1 MATTKSNWTFIAL
14 LLTLFILETQNF
26 TELTLQVPQDYL
38 NEPGLP
44 YRREKRDVSVQQ
56 DKAEYEVDVELN
68 LTDSRTVEYLRN
80 FLKNTKFILT
90 LDPSVN
96 ITQVDLTTV
105 CYINGTN
112 IECKCEDQYVWP
124 KSSCFTY
131 GACDEVTDSTCGC
144 INKIPSDGSSCQPKS
159 AFVYQYR
166 LDIQINI
173 KDTEQLRSAFANL
186 TFPRQIRSDV
196 NISDADVT
204 TICSPAGSDIQC
216 RCENNY
222 LWPCDRCTTYRKCDE
237 GSACGCIQTV
247 PTDGQFC
254 QSELNNLTVCPS
266 TTLVPS
272 LEYSSTVTTKTTP
285 DVTTTVTDSSTIS
298 TEISTTTP
306 DVTTPRTDP
315 LPVYEYV
322 ISVDLNTTG
331 VTVINRFRNILE
343 NFTYPYSINGNTQIN
358 QANISTVCSP
368 VSDGY
373 QCRCEDQYQWSCD
386 QCQMYGACDQ
396 ISEDSCGCIK
406 AIPSDGN
413 FCQSVDQHNF
423 TACPTTTILASTY
436 FSTAATE
443 IFTTTPDVKT
453 TATDFSS
460 TVPEIFT
467 TKQDVTTT
475 VTDPPPVY
483 TYSISVELNITDMK
497 AITKMRDILG
507 TISYPYTISGNT
519 QINQANISTVCSP
532 VSDGYQCRCED
543 QYQWSCDQCQMYG
556 ACDQISA
563 DSCGCIK
570 AIPSDGNFCQS
581 VDQHNFTVCPL
592 STTSSTFS
600 TLSPSAST
608 EILTTMPNVN
618 TTMTEAPP
626 AYRYLISVELNTTA
640 LMAINTLRSFLGNIA
655 YPFSINKQTQ
665 INRANI
671 STVCSPVSD
680 GYQCRCEDQYQWSC
694 DQCQMYGACDQISE
708 NSCGC
713 IKAIPSD
720 GNFCQSVDQH
730 NFTLCPTTSTPST
743 ILSYTSLTPTE
754 LFTTLPDMTTTMTE
768 PPPAYRYL
776 ISVELNTTALTALN
790 TLRSILGNIV
800 YPFSINSQTQINRAN
815 ISTVCFPVSDGYQC
829 RCENQY
835 MWSCDQCLTYGACD
849 QISENSCGCI
859 NSIPSDG
866 NFCQSL
872 DQYNFTLCPTTTPST
887 ILTFSPSASTEILTT
902 MPDVTTTMTEPPPA
916 YRYLI
921 SVELNTT
928 ALTALNTLRSIL
940 GNIVYPFSI
949 NSQTQINRAN
959 ISTVC
964 SPLSDGY
971 QCRCEDQYQ
980 WSCDQCQMYGA
991 CDQISEDS
999 CGCIK
1004 AIPSDGNFCQSVDQ
1018 HNFTLCPTTTPT
1030 TVLTYSSSTPT
1041 ELFTTTA
1048 DVTTLTTAEPPP
1060 LYKYFLSV
1068 ELNTTDVIVINK
1080 LRSILENISYPLSI
1094 NRQTRINYAN
1104 ISTVCSPVSDGYQ
1117 CRCEDQYQWSCD
1129 QCQMYGA
1136 CDQISEDSCGCIK
1149 AIPSDGNFCQSVD
1162 QNNFTLCPSAIP
1174 STIST
1179 YYSPTPTALFT
1190 TTADVTT
1197 TMTAE
1202 PPPLYRY
1209 FLSVELNTTDVIVI
1223 NKLRSVLENIS
1234 YPLSINSQTRINYAN
1249 ISTVCS
1255 PVSDGY
1261 QCRCEDQYQWSCD
1274 QCQMYGACDQIS
1286 EDSCGCIKAIPSDGN
1301 FCQSVDQHNFT
1312 VCPLTPT
1319 PSPLTTYSPPVS
1331 TEIFTTTVDVTT
1343 ITASSSV
1350 TTETF
1355 TTAQDGT
1362 TAMTE
1367 PPPLYKYVLSV
1378 ELNTTD
1384 VIVIDKLRRVL
1395 ENISYPLSITSQT
1408 RINYANISTV
1418 CSPVS
1423 DGYQCRCEDQYKWSC
1438 DQCQMY
1444 GACDQISENSC
1455 GCIKAIP
1462 SDGNFCQ
1469 SLNQNNFTV
1478 CAPTPTPDPL
1488 LTSSPSVT
1496 TEIITTVPD
1505 VTTTVTESPT
1515 VTTEI
1520 LTTTV
1525 EVTTPTTDSP
1535 SVTTKVDTTTVDVTT
1550 TMTEPPPLYKYVL
1563 SVELNTTDV
1572 IVINKLRSVL
1582 ENISYPLSINSQTQI
1597 NYANISTVCS
1607 PVSDGYQ
1614 CRCEDQYQWSCDQ
1627 CQMYGAC
1634 DQISED
1640 SCGCVKAIPS
1650 DGNFCQ
1656 SLYQNNFTVC
1666 PPTPTPIP
1674 LTTYLPSVS
1683 TEIITTTVDVTTIT
1697 VSPSVTTEAFTTAQQ
1712 VTTTMTV
1719 SPSMTTEAFTTA
1731 QQVTTTM
1738 TDSPSVTTEIFTT
1751 VPDVTTIMTGSP
1763 SVTTKLFTTK
1773 ADLTTPT
1780 TDSPVTTKLFTT
1792 RADVTTPTTELPL
1805 PVYNYRVSVELNTT
1819 EITVIDKLRSIL
1831 GNITYLP
1838 SISRLIRISWANIST
1853 VCSPVSGGYQ
1863 CKCEDHYHWSCDQCQ
1878 MYGACDQISEN
1889 SCGCVNAIPP
1899 DGDFCQPRDQLNLTA
1914 CLVETTTPSTSTAWT
1929 SQSFKTTGD
1938 NSMTSVNTTE
1948 TTNSST
1954 PPIISPTTGV
1964 STLIYTTTED
1974 PTTASS
1980 TVTLT
1985 TRDDTTTMMSTVSPT
2000 IMETTTAVSTVIST
2014 TTEEPTTLVSTVIHT
2029 TNEQPTTPVSTVV
2042 STPTEETTAR
2052 STVTPSTTKTQTSS
2066 VTMDFPIRT
2075 ETTTKAV
2082 SKGMTTTAEASTFTS
2097 TTETQTSP
2105 LATMIPTTI
2114 EATTNAISTVFLTT
2128 EEPSTAVTTLT
2139 STTTARP
2146 TTVASTMIPTT
2157 IEATTNAL
2165 STVFSTTE
2173 EPSTAIIT
2181 LTSTTETQTSPF
2193 TTLLPTIA
2201 RPTTVASTMIPTT
2214 IEATTNALS
2223 TVFSTTEEP
2232 STAVTTL
2239 TSTTETQTSPFTT
2252 LLPTT
2257 ARPTTV
2263 ASTMIPTTIED
2274 TTIAVS
2280 TVFPTTEEPSTAAT
2294 TLISTTETQTLPF
2307 TTLMP
2312 TTARP
2317 TTVASTMI
2325 PTTIEDTTIAVS
2337 TVFPTTEEPSTAA
2350 TTLIF
2355 TTETQTLPFT
2365 TLMPTTARPLTVAS
2379 TMIPTTIEDTT
2390 IAVTTVFLTTEEPS
2404 TAATTRILT
2413 TARPTTTGSTIIPTT
2428 NEETTTA
2435 VSTSFSTPD
2444 TQTLPLT
2451 TFIPTTIKVTS
2462 NAASTVFLTTEKPST
2477 AATTLIPTTAR
2488 PTTAASTVIPTINE
2502 ETTTAVSTF
2511 FSTPEAHTSTLTPFI
2526 SPTIEATT
2534 YGGSTVFLTTE
2545 KPSTAATTLIPTTAR
2560 PTIAASTVI
2569 PSTNEETTTAV
2580 STSFSTPDTQTLPL
2594 TTFIPT
2600 TIKVTSNA
2608 ASTVFLTT
2616 EKPSTA
2622 ATTLISTTKTYSSLF
2637 TTVIPTTNEE
2647 TTTAVS
2653 TVFLTTVGPSTAAST
2668 LILTTARPTTA
2679 APTVIPTTN
2688 EETTTAVS
2696 TVTPTTIKKI
2706 TMAISTYI
2714 PTTTE
2719 ESTFGPTTINKTVI
2733 FPSTFVTSA
2742 KVPTTAVI
2750 PTTTTIPT
2758 FAISTEIT
2766 TALSTTIKTVI
2777 PPITKATTAK
2787 TTTKLSTAAN
2797 ITTVTTSVLITTPT
2811 TKNFPITTI
2820 TTSTTSTTAS
2830 TTPTKTTNLTNNTT
2844 KTITTTT
2851 TTKPTTTTTTKPTTT
2866 TTKATMTTTTD
2877 KATMTTTTAKATTT
2891 TTTAKA
2897 TTTTTPT
2904 KATMTTITDKA
2915 TMTTITAKATTTTIT
2930 AKATT
2935 TTTTA
2940 KATTTTTTTTKA
2952 TTTTTTT
2959 TKATTTAKTT
2969 TTTTASAG
2977 ITAIDIEVS
2986 VTFDMEFKDAFND
2999 KSSAEYKSLEDK
3011 ISTELQRQYETIT
3024 GFVRVIV
3031 TGFRRGS
3038 VIADFV
3044 ISTAEGSATQI
3055 TQANKNLTNTLK
3067 SIAPVL
3073 KSTALY
3079 KSSRNITY
3087 ITYTPPILTGKTMEL
3102 QCGPPDGD
3110 LLAIVG
3116 NIKSAQ
3122 WKADGIKILSGTR
3135 QTFTIVSNTSVLT
3148 VNNLIN
3154 KDAGLYECILSGT
3167 NSDFYQNI
3175 TVKRDDIK
3183 AAPLLEMTPKLS
3195 VECKT
3200 STKVSLDCCVQ
3211 SNYVA
3216 SLVNPPTE
3224 VQILEPTTSNEKYCV
3239 KYEYT
3244 IPSCSSNPQ
3253 PITFKCKVDG
3263 YNGYEKTTTLNFFT
3277 GAPTCTSNIYG
3288 QGQEGATSTI
3298 VCPGGTKT
3306 AQCKAGSWIVI
3317 TDNCILPVI
3326 KDLLTESADLVPEK
3340 VETFSNDLKKT
3351 VKDNK
3356 TEIAKSSKSVSTI
3369 VDIVK
3374 TIANVSTFVT
3384 TEIITNVLQTIDVLT
3399 DDSVKQSWETLN
3411 KDRNDNAASR
3421 LLGSLETLS
3430 QALSGTADVS
3440 TERIH
3445 LIRTNATEFKPSN
3458 STVSIEIQDSDGVFN
3473 NNTFMTI
3480 IILNTFNNVMPA
3492 RNSSFDLNLFNGT
3505 SNETTSANNA
3515 NLAINAAVVLVQ
3527 VNQTVPSVN
3536 FKFIA
3541 LNENL
3546 TKETQCVFWNFTLLE
3561 NFGAWD
3567 DEGCKFVS
3575 RENDT
3580 VICNCSHL
3588 TSFSV
3593 LMSTDISLF
3602 VNKPPGSG
3610 SGSGGSSPGGSGGG
3624 QGATITAAGFI
3635 LDIITYIG
3643 VAISLASLVIC
3654 LIIEGYVWRAVTK
3667 NTTALMRHISIV
3679 NTALSLL
3686 IADIC
3691 FIIAASYSQKAINN
3705 TDGDF
3710 KGLIGQCTAVTFFM
3724 HFFYLALFFWMLVS
3738 GLLLFY
3744 RTVMVFSHMSKSIM
3758 IAIGFVVGY
3767 GCPLIIA
3774 VTTVAAT
3781 APSQT
3786 YIRKNYICWLNWT
3799 ESKALLSLV
3808 IPALVIVVINIIVV
3822 IVVLCKMMRRSSGN
3836 TVQPDEKN
3844 SFVVIIRCLA
3854 ILTPLFGLTWAL
3866 GIGTMVSPKDLGI
3879 HIAFAFFNSL
3889 QGFFILVF
3897 GTLFDSKIR
3906 ALLSSRMPSTNSNS
3920 TGSTSAGTSS
3930 FGGLVSRLR
3939 GRNVYQ
3945 VSQPRNSGNTNSSS
3959 ESYSMI

>member
-1301 FCQSVDQHNFT
+1301 FCQSVDQH
-1312 VCPLTPT
+1312 
-1319 PSPLTTYSPPVS
+1319 
-1331 TEIFTTTVDVTT
+1331 
-1343 ITASSSV
+1343 
-1350 TTETF
+1350 
-1355 TTAQDGT
+1355 
-1362 TAMTE
+1362 
-1367 PPPLYKYVLSV
+1367 
-1378 ELNTTD
+1378 
-1384 VIVIDKLRRVL
+1384 
-1395 ENISYPLSITSQT
+1395 
-1408 RINYANISTV
+1408 
-1418 CSPVS
+1418 
-1423 DGYQCRCEDQYKWSC
+1423 
-1438 DQCQMY
+1438 
-1444 GACDQISENSC
+1444 
-1455 GCIKAIP
+1455 
-1462 SDGNFCQ
+1462 
-1469 SLNQNNFTV
+1469 
-1478 CAPTPTPDPL
+1478 
-1488 LTSSPSVT
+1488 
-1496 TEIITTVPD
+1496 
-1505 VTTTVTESPT
+1505 
-1515 VTTEI
+1515 
-1520 LTTTV
+1520 
-1525 EVTTPTTDSP
+1525 
-1535 SVTTKVDTTTVDVTT
+1535 
-1550 TMTEPPPLYKYVL
+1550 
-1563 SVELNTTDV
+1563 
-1572 IVINKLRSVL
+1572 
-1582 ENISYPLSINSQTQI
+1582 
-1597 NYANISTVCS
+1597 
-1607 PVSDGYQ
+1607 
-1614 CRCEDQYQWSCDQ
+1614 
-1627 CQMYGAC
+1627 
-1634 DQISED
+1634 
-1640 SCGCVKAIPS
+1640 
-1650 DGNFCQ
+1650 
-1656 SLYQNNFTVC
+1656 NFTVC

>member
-1 MATTKSNWTFIAL
+1 
-14 LLTLFILETQNF
+14 
-26 TELTLQVPQDYL
+26 
-38 NEPGLP
+38 
-44 YRREKRDVSVQQ
+44 
-56 DKAEYEVDVELN
+56 
-68 LTDSRTVEYLRN
+68 
-80 FLKNTKFILT
+80 
-90 LDPSVN
+90 
-96 ITQVDLTTV
+96 
-105 CYINGTN
+105 
-112 IECKCEDQYVWP
+112 
-124 KSSCFTY
+124 
-131 GACDEVTDSTCGC
+131 
-144 INKIPSDGSSCQPKS
+144 
-159 AFVYQYR
+159 
-166 LDIQINI
+166 
-173 KDTEQLRSAFANL
+173 
-186 TFPRQIRSDV
+186 
-196 NISDADVT
+196 
-204 TICSPAGSDIQC
+204 
-216 RCENNY
+216 
-222 LWPCDRCTTYRKCDE
+222 
-237 GSACGCIQTV
+237 
-247 PTDGQFC
+247 
-254 QSELNNLTVCPS
+254 
-266 TTLVPS
+266 
-272 LEYSSTVTTKTTP
+272 
-285 DVTTTVTDSSTIS
+285 
-298 TEISTTTP
+298 
-306 DVTTPRTDP
+306 
-315 LPVYEYV
+315 
-322 ISVDLNTTG
+322 
-331 VTVINRFRNILE
+331 
-343 NFTYPYSINGNTQIN
+343 
-358 QANISTVCSP
+358 
-368 VSDGY
+368 
-373 QCRCEDQYQWSCD
+373 
-386 QCQMYGACDQ
+386 
-396 ISEDSCGCIK
+396 
-406 AIPSDGN
+406 
-413 FCQSVDQHNF
+413 
-423 TACPTTTILASTY
+423 
-436 FSTAATE
+436 
-443 IFTTTPDVKT
+443 
-453 TATDFSS
+453 
-460 TVPEIFT
+460 
-467 TKQDVTTT
+467 
-475 VTDPPPVY
+475 
-483 TYSISVELNITDMK
+483 
-497 AITKMRDILG
+497 
-507 TISYPYTISGNT
+507 
-519 QINQANISTVCSP
+519 
-532 VSDGYQCRCED
+532 
-543 QYQWSCDQCQMYG
+543 MYG

-872 DQYNFTLCPTTTPST
+872 DQYNFTLCPTTTP
-887 ILTFSPSASTEILTT
+887 
-902 MPDVTTTMTEPPPA
+902 
-916 YRYLI
+916 
-921 SVELNTT
+921 
-928 ALTALNTLRSIL
+928 
-940 GNIVYPFSI
+940 
-949 NSQTQINRAN
+949 
-959 ISTVC
+959 
-964 SPLSDGY
+964 
-971 QCRCEDQYQ
+971 
-980 WSCDQCQMYGA
+980 
-991 CDQISEDS
+991 
-999 CGCIK
+999 
-1004 AIPSDGNFCQSVDQ
+1004 
-1018 HNFTLCPTTTPT
+1018 T

-1197 TMTAE
+1197 TMTE

-1234 YPLSINSQTRINYAN
+1234 YPLSIN
-1249 ISTVCS
+1249 
-1255 PVSDGY
+1255 
-1261 QCRCEDQYQWSCD
+1261 
-1274 QCQMYGACDQIS
+1274 
-1286 EDSCGCIKAIPSDGN
+1286 
-1301 FCQSVDQHNFT
+1301 
-1312 VCPLTPT
+1312 
-1319 PSPLTTYSPPVS
+1319 
-1331 TEIFTTTVDVTT
+1331 
-1343 ITASSSV
+1343 
-1350 TTETF
+1350 
-1355 TTAQDGT
+1355 
-1362 TAMTE
+1362 
-1367 PPPLYKYVLSV
+1367 
-1378 ELNTTD
+1378 
-1384 VIVIDKLRRVL
+1384 
-1395 ENISYPLSITSQT
+1395 SQT

-1550 TMTEPPPLYKYVL
+1550 TMTAEPPPLYKYVL

-2082 SKGMTTTAEASTFTS
+2082 SK
-2097 TTETQTSP
+2097 
-2105 LATMIPTTI
+2105 
-2114 EATTNAISTVFLTT
+2114 
-2128 EEPSTAVTTLT
+2128 
-2139 STTTARP
+2139 
-2146 TTVASTMIPTT
+2146 
-2157 IEATTNAL
+2157 
-2165 STVFSTTE
+2165 
-2173 EPSTAIIT
+2173 
-2181 LTSTTETQTSPF
+2181 
-2193 TTLLPTIA
+2193 
-2201 RPTTVASTMIPTT
+2201 
-2214 IEATTNALS
+2214 
-2223 TVFSTTEEP
+2223 
-2232 STAVTTL
+2232 
-2239 TSTTETQTSPFTT
+2239 
-2252 LLPTT
+2252 
-2257 ARPTTV
+2257 
-2263 ASTMIPTTIED
+2263 
-2274 TTIAVS
+2274 
-2280 TVFPTTEEPSTAAT
+2280 
-2294 TLISTTETQTLPF
+2294 
-2307 TTLMP
+2307 
-2312 TTARP
+2312 
-2317 TTVASTMI
+2317 
-2325 PTTIEDTTIAVS
+2325 
-2337 TVFPTTEEPSTAA
+2337 
-2350 TTLIF
+2350 
-2355 TTETQTLPFT
+2355 
-2365 TLMPTTARPLTVAS
+2365 
-2379 TMIPTTIEDTT
+2379 
-2390 IAVTTVFLTTEEPS
+2390 
-2404 TAATTRILT
+2404 
-2413 TARPTTTGSTIIPTT
+2413 
-2428 NEETTTA
+2428 
-2435 VSTSFSTPD
+2435 
-2444 TQTLPLT
+2444 
-2451 TFIPTTIKVTS
+2451 
-2462 NAASTVFLTTEKPST
+2462 
-2477 AATTLIPTTAR
+2477 
-2488 PTTAASTVIPTINE
+2488 
-2502 ETTTAVSTF
+2502 
-2511 FSTPEAHTSTLTPFI
+2511 
-2526 SPTIEATT
+2526 
-2534 YGGSTVFLTTE
+2534 
-2545 KPSTAATTLIPTTAR
+2545 
-2560 PTIAASTVI
+2560 
-2569 PSTNEETTTAV
+2569 
-2580 STSFSTPDTQTLPL
+2580 
-2594 TTFIPT
+2594 
-2600 TIKVTSNA
+2600 
-2608 ASTVFLTT
+2608 
-2616 EKPSTA
+2616 
-2622 ATTLISTTKTYSSLF
+2622 
-2637 TTVIPTTNEE
+2637 
-2647 TTTAVS
+2647 
-2653 TVFLTTVGPSTAAST
+2653 
-2668 LILTTARPTTA
+2668 
-2679 APTVIPTTN
+2679 
-2688 EETTTAVS
+2688 
-2696 TVTPTTIKKI
+2696 
-2706 TMAISTYI
+2706 
-2714 PTTTE
+2714 
-2719 ESTFGPTTINKTVI
+2719 
-2733 FPSTFVTSA
+2733 
-2742 KVPTTAVI
+2742 
-2750 PTTTTIPT
+2750 
-2758 FAISTEIT
+2758 
-2766 TALSTTIKTVI
+2766 
-2777 PPITKATTAK
+2777 
-2787 TTTKLSTAAN
+2787 
-2797 ITTVTTSVLITTPT
+2797 
-2811 TKNFPITTI
+2811 
-2820 TTSTTSTTAS
+2820 
-2830 TTPTKTTNLTNNTT
+2830 
-2844 KTITTTT
+2844 
-2851 TTKPTTTTTTKPTTT
+2851 
-2866 TTKATMTTTTD
+2866 
-2877 KATMTTTTAKATTT
+2877 
-2891 TTTAKA
+2891 
-2897 TTTTTPT
+2897 
-2904 KATMTTITDKA
+2904 
-2915 TMTTITAKATTTTIT
+2915 
-2930 AKATT
+2930 
-2935 TTTTA
+2935 
-2940 KATTTTTTTTKA
+2940 
-2952 TTTTTTT
+2952 
-2959 TKATTTAKTT
+2959 
-2969 TTTTASAG
+2969 
-2977 ITAIDIEVS
+2977 AIDIEVS

-3920 TGSTSAGTSS
+3920 TGVSS
-3930 FGGLVSRLR
+3930 
-3939 GRNVYQ
+3939 
-3945 VSQPRNSGNTNSSS
+3945 
-3959 ESYSMI
+3959 

>member
-592 STTSSTFS
+592 
-600 TLSPSAST
+600 
-608 EILTTMPNVN
+608 
-618 TTMTEAPP
+618 
-626 AYRYLISVELNTTA
+626 
-640 LMAINTLRSFLGNIA
+640 
-655 YPFSINKQTQ
+655 
-665 INRANI
+665 
-671 STVCSPVSD
+671 
-680 GYQCRCEDQYQWSC
+680 
-694 DQCQMYGACDQISE
+694 
-708 NSCGC
+708 
-713 IKAIPSD
+713 
-720 GNFCQSVDQH
+720 
-730 NFTLCPTTSTPST
+730 
-743 ILSYTSLTPTE
+743 
-754 LFTTLPDMTTTMTE
+754 
-768 PPPAYRYL
+768 
-776 ISVELNTTALTALN
+776 
-790 TLRSILGNIV
+790 
-800 YPFSINSQTQINRAN
+800 
-815 ISTVCFPVSDGYQC
+815 
-829 RCENQY
+829 
-835 MWSCDQCLTYGACD
+835 
-849 QISENSCGCI
+849 
-859 NSIPSDG
+859 
-866 NFCQSL
+866 
-872 DQYNFTLCPTTTPST
+872 
-887 ILTFSPSASTEILTT
+887 
-902 MPDVTTTMTEPPPA
+902 
-916 YRYLI
+916 
-921 SVELNTT
+921 
-928 ALTALNTLRSIL
+928 
-940 GNIVYPFSI
+940 
-949 NSQTQINRAN
+949 
-959 ISTVC
+959 
-964 SPLSDGY
+964 
-971 QCRCEDQYQ
+971 
-980 WSCDQCQMYGA
+980 
-991 CDQISEDS
+991 
-999 CGCIK
+999 
-1004 AIPSDGNFCQSVDQ
+1004 
-1018 HNFTLCPTTTPT
+1018 
-1030 TVLTYSSSTPT
+1030 
-1041 ELFTTTA
+1041 
-1048 DVTTLTTAEPPP
+1048 
-1060 LYKYFLSV
+1060 
-1068 ELNTTDVIVINK
+1068 
-1080 LRSILENISYPLSI
+1080 
-1094 NRQTRINYAN
+1094 
-1104 ISTVCSPVSDGYQ
+1104 
-1117 CRCEDQYQWSCD
+1117 
-1129 QCQMYGA
+1129 
-1136 CDQISEDSCGCIK
+1136 
-1149 AIPSDGNFCQSVD
+1149 
-1162 QNNFTLCPSAIP
+1162 
-1174 STIST
+1174 
-1179 YYSPTPTALFT
+1179 
-1190 TTADVTT
+1190 
-1197 TMTAE
+1197 
-1202 PPPLYRY
+1202 
-1209 FLSVELNTTDVIVI
+1209 
-1223 NKLRSVLENIS
+1223 
-1234 YPLSINSQTRINYAN
+1234 
-1249 ISTVCS
+1249 
-1255 PVSDGY
+1255 
-1261 QCRCEDQYQWSCD
+1261 
-1274 QCQMYGACDQIS
+1274 
-1286 EDSCGCIKAIPSDGN
+1286 
-1301 FCQSVDQHNFT
+1301 
-1312 VCPLTPT
+1312 TPT

-1550 TMTEPPPLYKYVL
+1550 TMTAEPPPLYKYVL

>member
-1550 TMTEPPPLYKYVL
+1550 TMTAEPPPLYKYVL

-2082 SKGMTTTAEASTFTS
+2082 SK
-2097 TTETQTSP
+2097 
-2105 LATMIPTTI
+2105 
-2114 EATTNAISTVFLTT
+2114 
-2128 EEPSTAVTTLT
+2128 
-2139 STTTARP
+2139 
-2146 TTVASTMIPTT
+2146 
-2157 IEATTNAL
+2157 
-2165 STVFSTTE
+2165 
-2173 EPSTAIIT
+2173 
-2181 LTSTTETQTSPF
+2181 
-2193 TTLLPTIA
+2193 
-2201 RPTTVASTMIPTT
+2201 
-2214 IEATTNALS
+2214 
-2223 TVFSTTEEP
+2223 
-2232 STAVTTL
+2232 
-2239 TSTTETQTSPFTT
+2239 
-2252 LLPTT
+2252 
-2257 ARPTTV
+2257 
-2263 ASTMIPTTIED
+2263 
-2274 TTIAVS
+2274 
-2280 TVFPTTEEPSTAAT
+2280 
-2294 TLISTTETQTLPF
+2294 
-2307 TTLMP
+2307 
-2312 TTARP
+2312 
-2317 TTVASTMI
+2317 
-2325 PTTIEDTTIAVS
+2325 
-2337 TVFPTTEEPSTAA
+2337 
-2350 TTLIF
+2350 
-2355 TTETQTLPFT
+2355 
-2365 TLMPTTARPLTVAS
+2365 
-2379 TMIPTTIEDTT
+2379 
-2390 IAVTTVFLTTEEPS
+2390 
-2404 TAATTRILT
+2404 
-2413 TARPTTTGSTIIPTT
+2413 
-2428 NEETTTA
+2428 
-2435 VSTSFSTPD
+2435 
-2444 TQTLPLT
+2444 
-2451 TFIPTTIKVTS
+2451 
-2462 NAASTVFLTTEKPST
+2462 
-2477 AATTLIPTTAR
+2477 
-2488 PTTAASTVIPTINE
+2488 
-2502 ETTTAVSTF
+2502 
-2511 FSTPEAHTSTLTPFI
+2511 
-2526 SPTIEATT
+2526 
-2534 YGGSTVFLTTE
+2534 
-2545 KPSTAATTLIPTTAR
+2545 
-2560 PTIAASTVI
+2560 
-2569 PSTNEETTTAV
+2569 
-2580 STSFSTPDTQTLPL
+2580 
-2594 TTFIPT
+2594 
-2600 TIKVTSNA
+2600 
-2608 ASTVFLTT
+2608 
-2616 EKPSTA
+2616 
-2622 ATTLISTTKTYSSLF
+2622 
-2637 TTVIPTTNEE
+2637 
-2647 TTTAVS
+2647 
-2653 TVFLTTVGPSTAAST
+2653 
-2668 LILTTARPTTA
+2668 
-2679 APTVIPTTN
+2679 
-2688 EETTTAVS
+2688 
-2696 TVTPTTIKKI
+2696 
-2706 TMAISTYI
+2706 
-2714 PTTTE
+2714 
-2719 ESTFGPTTINKTVI
+2719 
-2733 FPSTFVTSA
+2733 
-2742 KVPTTAVI
+2742 
-2750 PTTTTIPT
+2750 
-2758 FAISTEIT
+2758 
-2766 TALSTTIKTVI
+2766 
-2777 PPITKATTAK
+2777 
-2787 TTTKLSTAAN
+2787 
-2797 ITTVTTSVLITTPT
+2797 
-2811 TKNFPITTI
+2811 
-2820 TTSTTSTTAS
+2820 
-2830 TTPTKTTNLTNNTT
+2830 
-2844 KTITTTT
+2844 
-2851 TTKPTTTTTTKPTTT
+2851 
-2866 TTKATMTTTTD
+2866 
-2877 KATMTTTTAKATTT
+2877 
-2891 TTTAKA
+2891 
-2897 TTTTTPT
+2897 
-2904 KATMTTITDKA
+2904 
-2915 TMTTITAKATTTTIT
+2915 
-2930 AKATT
+2930 
-2935 TTTTA
+2935 
-2940 KATTTTTTTTKA
+2940 
-2952 TTTTTTT
+2952 
-2959 TKATTTAKTT
+2959 
-2969 TTTTASAG
+2969 
-2977 ITAIDIEVS
+2977 AIDIEVS

>member
-1 MATTKSNWTFIAL
+1 
-14 LLTLFILETQNF
+14 
-26 TELTLQVPQDYL
+26 
-38 NEPGLP
+38 
-44 YRREKRDVSVQQ
+44 
-56 DKAEYEVDVELN
+56 
-68 LTDSRTVEYLRN
+68 
-80 FLKNTKFILT
+80 
-90 LDPSVN
+90 
-96 ITQVDLTTV
+96 
-105 CYINGTN
+105 
-112 IECKCEDQYVWP
+112 
-124 KSSCFTY
+124 
-131 GACDEVTDSTCGC
+131 
-144 INKIPSDGSSCQPKS
+144 
-159 AFVYQYR
+159 
-166 LDIQINI
+166 
-173 KDTEQLRSAFANL
+173 
-186 TFPRQIRSDV
+186 
-196 NISDADVT
+196 
-204 TICSPAGSDIQC
+204 
-216 RCENNY
+216 
-222 LWPCDRCTTYRKCDE
+222 
-237 GSACGCIQTV
+237 
-247 PTDGQFC
+247 
-254 QSELNNLTVCPS
+254 
-266 TTLVPS
+266 
-272 LEYSSTVTTKTTP
+272 
-285 DVTTTVTDSSTIS
+285 
-298 TEISTTTP
+298 
-306 DVTTPRTDP
+306 
-315 LPVYEYV
+315 
-322 ISVDLNTTG
+322 
-331 VTVINRFRNILE
+331 
-343 NFTYPYSINGNTQIN
+343 
-358 QANISTVCSP
+358 
-368 VSDGY
+368 
-373 QCRCEDQYQWSCD
+373 
-386 QCQMYGACDQ
+386 MYGACDQ

-519 QINQANISTVCSP
+519 QINQ
-532 VSDGYQCRCED
+532 
-543 QYQWSCDQCQMYG
+543 
-556 ACDQISA
+556 
-563 DSCGCIK
+563 
-570 AIPSDGNFCQS
+570 
-581 VDQHNFTVCPL
+581 
-592 STTSSTFS
+592 
-600 TLSPSAST
+600 
-608 EILTTMPNVN
+608 
-618 TTMTEAPP
+618 
-626 AYRYLISVELNTTA
+626 
-640 LMAINTLRSFLGNIA
+640 
-655 YPFSINKQTQ
+655 
-665 INRANI
+665 ANI

-872 DQYNFTLCPTTTPST
+872 DQYNFTLCPTTTP
-887 ILTFSPSASTEILTT
+887 
-902 MPDVTTTMTEPPPA
+902 
-916 YRYLI
+916 
-921 SVELNTT
+921 
-928 ALTALNTLRSIL
+928 
-940 GNIVYPFSI
+940 
-949 NSQTQINRAN
+949 
-959 ISTVC
+959 
-964 SPLSDGY
+964 
-971 QCRCEDQYQ
+971 
-980 WSCDQCQMYGA
+980 
-991 CDQISEDS
+991 
-999 CGCIK
+999 
-1004 AIPSDGNFCQSVDQ
+1004 
-1018 HNFTLCPTTTPT
+1018 T

-1197 TMTAE
+1197 TMTE

-1234 YPLSINSQTRINYAN
+1234 YPLSIN
-1249 ISTVCS
+1249 
-1255 PVSDGY
+1255 
-1261 QCRCEDQYQWSCD
+1261 
-1274 QCQMYGACDQIS
+1274 
-1286 EDSCGCIKAIPSDGN
+1286 
-1301 FCQSVDQHNFT
+1301 
-1312 VCPLTPT
+1312 
-1319 PSPLTTYSPPVS
+1319 
-1331 TEIFTTTVDVTT
+1331 
-1343 ITASSSV
+1343 
-1350 TTETF
+1350 
-1355 TTAQDGT
+1355 
-1362 TAMTE
+1362 
-1367 PPPLYKYVLSV
+1367 
-1378 ELNTTD
+1378 
-1384 VIVIDKLRRVL
+1384 
-1395 ENISYPLSITSQT
+1395 SQT

-1550 TMTEPPPLYKYVL
+1550 TMTAEPPPLYKYVL

-2082 SKGMTTTAEASTFTS
+2082 SK
-2097 TTETQTSP
+2097 
-2105 LATMIPTTI
+2105 
-2114 EATTNAISTVFLTT
+2114 
-2128 EEPSTAVTTLT
+2128 
-2139 STTTARP
+2139 
-2146 TTVASTMIPTT
+2146 
-2157 IEATTNAL
+2157 
-2165 STVFSTTE
+2165 
-2173 EPSTAIIT
+2173 
-2181 LTSTTETQTSPF
+2181 
-2193 TTLLPTIA
+2193 
-2201 RPTTVASTMIPTT
+2201 
-2214 IEATTNALS
+2214 
-2223 TVFSTTEEP
+2223 
-2232 STAVTTL
+2232 
-2239 TSTTETQTSPFTT
+2239 
-2252 LLPTT
+2252 
-2257 ARPTTV
+2257 
-2263 ASTMIPTTIED
+2263 
-2274 TTIAVS
+2274 
-2280 TVFPTTEEPSTAAT
+2280 
-2294 TLISTTETQTLPF
+2294 
-2307 TTLMP
+2307 
-2312 TTARP
+2312 
-2317 TTVASTMI
+2317 
-2325 PTTIEDTTIAVS
+2325 
-2337 TVFPTTEEPSTAA
+2337 
-2350 TTLIF
+2350 
-2355 TTETQTLPFT
+2355 
-2365 TLMPTTARPLTVAS
+2365 
-2379 TMIPTTIEDTT
+2379 
-2390 IAVTTVFLTTEEPS
+2390 
-2404 TAATTRILT
+2404 
-2413 TARPTTTGSTIIPTT
+2413 
-2428 NEETTTA
+2428 
-2435 VSTSFSTPD
+2435 
-2444 TQTLPLT
+2444 
-2451 TFIPTTIKVTS
+2451 
-2462 NAASTVFLTTEKPST
+2462 
-2477 AATTLIPTTAR
+2477 
-2488 PTTAASTVIPTINE
+2488 
-2502 ETTTAVSTF
+2502 
-2511 FSTPEAHTSTLTPFI
+2511 
-2526 SPTIEATT
+2526 
-2534 YGGSTVFLTTE
+2534 
-2545 KPSTAATTLIPTTAR
+2545 
-2560 PTIAASTVI
+2560 
-2569 PSTNEETTTAV
+2569 
-2580 STSFSTPDTQTLPL
+2580 
-2594 TTFIPT
+2594 
-2600 TIKVTSNA
+2600 
-2608 ASTVFLTT
+2608 
-2616 EKPSTA
+2616 
-2622 ATTLISTTKTYSSLF
+2622 
-2637 TTVIPTTNEE
+2637 
-2647 TTTAVS
+2647 
-2653 TVFLTTVGPSTAAST
+2653 
-2668 LILTTARPTTA
+2668 
-2679 APTVIPTTN
+2679 
-2688 EETTTAVS
+2688 
-2696 TVTPTTIKKI
+2696 
-2706 TMAISTYI
+2706 
-2714 PTTTE
+2714 
-2719 ESTFGPTTINKTVI
+2719 
-2733 FPSTFVTSA
+2733 
-2742 KVPTTAVI
+2742 
-2750 PTTTTIPT
+2750 
-2758 FAISTEIT
+2758 
-2766 TALSTTIKTVI
+2766 
-2777 PPITKATTAK
+2777 
-2787 TTTKLSTAAN
+2787 
-2797 ITTVTTSVLITTPT
+2797 
-2811 TKNFPITTI
+2811 
-2820 TTSTTSTTAS
+2820 
-2830 TTPTKTTNLTNNTT
+2830 
-2844 KTITTTT
+2844 
-2851 TTKPTTTTTTKPTTT
+2851 
-2866 TTKATMTTTTD
+2866 
-2877 KATMTTTTAKATTT
+2877 
-2891 TTTAKA
+2891 
-2897 TTTTTPT
+2897 
-2904 KATMTTITDKA
+2904 
-2915 TMTTITAKATTTTIT
+2915 
-2930 AKATT
+2930 
-2935 TTTTA
+2935 
-2940 KATTTTTTTTKA
+2940 
-2952 TTTTTTT
+2952 
-2959 TKATTTAKTT
+2959 
-2969 TTTTASAG
+2969 
-2977 ITAIDIEVS
+2977 AIDIEVS

-3920 TGSTSAGTSS
+3920 TGVSS
-3930 FGGLVSRLR
+3930 
-3939 GRNVYQ
+3939 
-3945 VSQPRNSGNTNSSS
+3945 
-3959 ESYSMI
+3959 

>member
-1 MATTKSNWTFIAL
+1 
-14 LLTLFILETQNF
+14 
-26 TELTLQVPQDYL
+26 
-38 NEPGLP
+38 
-44 YRREKRDVSVQQ
+44 
-56 DKAEYEVDVELN
+56 
-68 LTDSRTVEYLRN
+68 
-80 FLKNTKFILT
+80 
-90 LDPSVN
+90 
-96 ITQVDLTTV
+96 
-105 CYINGTN
+105 
-112 IECKCEDQYVWP
+112 
-124 KSSCFTY
+124 
-131 GACDEVTDSTCGC
+131 
-144 INKIPSDGSSCQPKS
+144 
-159 AFVYQYR
+159 
-166 LDIQINI
+166 
-173 KDTEQLRSAFANL
+173 
-186 TFPRQIRSDV
+186 
-196 NISDADVT
+196 
-204 TICSPAGSDIQC
+204 
-216 RCENNY
+216 
-222 LWPCDRCTTYRKCDE
+222 
-237 GSACGCIQTV
+237 
-247 PTDGQFC
+247 
-254 QSELNNLTVCPS
+254 
-266 TTLVPS
+266 
-272 LEYSSTVTTKTTP
+272 
-285 DVTTTVTDSSTIS
+285 
-298 TEISTTTP
+298 
-306 DVTTPRTDP
+306 
-315 LPVYEYV
+315 
-322 ISVDLNTTG
+322 
-331 VTVINRFRNILE
+331 
-343 NFTYPYSINGNTQIN
+343 
-358 QANISTVCSP
+358 
-368 VSDGY
+368 
-373 QCRCEDQYQWSCD
+373 
-386 QCQMYGACDQ
+386 MYGACDQ
-396 ISEDSCGCIK
+396 ISE
-406 AIPSDGN
+406 
-413 FCQSVDQHNF
+413 
-423 TACPTTTILASTY
+423 
-436 FSTAATE
+436 
-443 IFTTTPDVKT
+443 
-453 TATDFSS
+453 
-460 TVPEIFT
+460 
-467 TKQDVTTT
+467 
-475 VTDPPPVY
+475 
-483 TYSISVELNITDMK
+483 
-497 AITKMRDILG
+497 
-507 TISYPYTISGNT
+507 
-519 QINQANISTVCSP
+519 
-532 VSDGYQCRCED
+532 
-543 QYQWSCDQCQMYG
+543 
-556 ACDQISA
+556 

-872 DQYNFTLCPTTTPST
+872 DQYNFTLCPTTTP
-887 ILTFSPSASTEILTT
+887 
-902 MPDVTTTMTEPPPA
+902 
-916 YRYLI
+916 
-921 SVELNTT
+921 
-928 ALTALNTLRSIL
+928 
-940 GNIVYPFSI
+940 
-949 NSQTQINRAN
+949 
-959 ISTVC
+959 
-964 SPLSDGY
+964 
-971 QCRCEDQYQ
+971 
-980 WSCDQCQMYGA
+980 
-991 CDQISEDS
+991 
-999 CGCIK
+999 
-1004 AIPSDGNFCQSVDQ
+1004 
-1018 HNFTLCPTTTPT
+1018 T

-1197 TMTAE
+1197 TMTE

-1234 YPLSINSQTRINYAN
+1234 YPLSIN
-1249 ISTVCS
+1249 
-1255 PVSDGY
+1255 
-1261 QCRCEDQYQWSCD
+1261 
-1274 QCQMYGACDQIS
+1274 
-1286 EDSCGCIKAIPSDGN
+1286 
-1301 FCQSVDQHNFT
+1301 
-1312 VCPLTPT
+1312 
-1319 PSPLTTYSPPVS
+1319 
-1331 TEIFTTTVDVTT
+1331 
-1343 ITASSSV
+1343 
-1350 TTETF
+1350 
-1355 TTAQDGT
+1355 
-1362 TAMTE
+1362 
-1367 PPPLYKYVLSV
+1367 
-1378 ELNTTD
+1378 
-1384 VIVIDKLRRVL
+1384 
-1395 ENISYPLSITSQT
+1395 SQT

-1550 TMTEPPPLYKYVL
+1550 TMTAEPPPLYKYVL

-2082 SKGMTTTAEASTFTS
+2082 SK
-2097 TTETQTSP
+2097 
-2105 LATMIPTTI
+2105 
-2114 EATTNAISTVFLTT
+2114 
-2128 EEPSTAVTTLT
+2128 
-2139 STTTARP
+2139 
-2146 TTVASTMIPTT
+2146 
-2157 IEATTNAL
+2157 
-2165 STVFSTTE
+2165 
-2173 EPSTAIIT
+2173 
-2181 LTSTTETQTSPF
+2181 
-2193 TTLLPTIA
+2193 
-2201 RPTTVASTMIPTT
+2201 
-2214 IEATTNALS
+2214 
-2223 TVFSTTEEP
+2223 
-2232 STAVTTL
+2232 
-2239 TSTTETQTSPFTT
+2239 
-2252 LLPTT
+2252 
-2257 ARPTTV
+2257 
-2263 ASTMIPTTIED
+2263 
-2274 TTIAVS
+2274 
-2280 TVFPTTEEPSTAAT
+2280 
-2294 TLISTTETQTLPF
+2294 
-2307 TTLMP
+2307 
-2312 TTARP
+2312 
-2317 TTVASTMI
+2317 
-2325 PTTIEDTTIAVS
+2325 
-2337 TVFPTTEEPSTAA
+2337 
-2350 TTLIF
+2350 
-2355 TTETQTLPFT
+2355 
-2365 TLMPTTARPLTVAS
+2365 
-2379 TMIPTTIEDTT
+2379 
-2390 IAVTTVFLTTEEPS
+2390 
-2404 TAATTRILT
+2404 
-2413 TARPTTTGSTIIPTT
+2413 
-2428 NEETTTA
+2428 
-2435 VSTSFSTPD
+2435 
-2444 TQTLPLT
+2444 
-2451 TFIPTTIKVTS
+2451 
-2462 NAASTVFLTTEKPST
+2462 
-2477 AATTLIPTTAR
+2477 
-2488 PTTAASTVIPTINE
+2488 
-2502 ETTTAVSTF
+2502 
-2511 FSTPEAHTSTLTPFI
+2511 
-2526 SPTIEATT
+2526 
-2534 YGGSTVFLTTE
+2534 
-2545 KPSTAATTLIPTTAR
+2545 
-2560 PTIAASTVI
+2560 
-2569 PSTNEETTTAV
+2569 
-2580 STSFSTPDTQTLPL
+2580 
-2594 TTFIPT
+2594 
-2600 TIKVTSNA
+2600 
-2608 ASTVFLTT
+2608 
-2616 EKPSTA
+2616 
-2622 ATTLISTTKTYSSLF
+2622 
-2637 TTVIPTTNEE
+2637 
-2647 TTTAVS
+2647 
-2653 TVFLTTVGPSTAAST
+2653 
-2668 LILTTARPTTA
+2668 
-2679 APTVIPTTN
+2679 
-2688 EETTTAVS
+2688 
-2696 TVTPTTIKKI
+2696 
-2706 TMAISTYI
+2706 
-2714 PTTTE
+2714 
-2719 ESTFGPTTINKTVI
+2719 
-2733 FPSTFVTSA
+2733 
-2742 KVPTTAVI
+2742 
-2750 PTTTTIPT
+2750 
-2758 FAISTEIT
+2758 
-2766 TALSTTIKTVI
+2766 
-2777 PPITKATTAK
+2777 
-2787 TTTKLSTAAN
+2787 
-2797 ITTVTTSVLITTPT
+2797 
-2811 TKNFPITTI
+2811 
-2820 TTSTTSTTAS
+2820 
-2830 TTPTKTTNLTNNTT
+2830 
-2844 KTITTTT
+2844 
-2851 TTKPTTTTTTKPTTT
+2851 
-2866 TTKATMTTTTD
+2866 
-2877 KATMTTTTAKATTT
+2877 
-2891 TTTAKA
+2891 
-2897 TTTTTPT
+2897 
-2904 KATMTTITDKA
+2904 
-2915 TMTTITAKATTTTIT
+2915 
-2930 AKATT
+2930 
-2935 TTTTA
+2935 
-2940 KATTTTTTTTKA
+2940 
-2952 TTTTTTT
+2952 
-2959 TKATTTAKTT
+2959 
-2969 TTTTASAG
+2969 
-2977 ITAIDIEVS
+2977 AIDIEVS

-3920 TGSTSAGTSS
+3920 TGVSS
-3930 FGGLVSRLR
+3930 
-3939 GRNVYQ
+3939 
-3945 VSQPRNSGNTNSSS
+3945 
-3959 ESYSMI
+3959 